1 MPQAA
6 HVSRAPDQQGQTP
19 VAQDSGQGIAQAF
32 ALFNQVSSQLSQ
44 SYSLLEARVS
54 ELKGELAVV
63 SAQRIDE
70 LSEKERLAN
79 RLQNLLDLLP
89 GGVIVIDGQGL
100 VREAN
105 PAACELLGEPL
116 IGQLWRQVIARS
128 FAPRKDDGH
137 EVSLRDGRRLSIATR
152 SLDAEPGQLVLL
164 NDLTETRRLQD
175 QLARHERLSSLGRMV
190 ASLAHQIRTPLSAA
204 MLYAGHLADNE
215 QALSAQTRQRF
226 AATLKERLHELEHQ
240 VRDMLVFARG
250 ELPLGTG

>member
-6 HVSRAPDQQGQTP
+6 HVSRAPEQQGQTP

-100 VREAN
+100 S
-105 PAACELLGEPL
+105 L
-116 IGQLWRQVIARS
+116 IHI
-128 FAPRKDDGH
+128 
-137 EVSLRDGRRLSIATR
+137 
-152 SLDAEPGQLVLL
+152 
-164 NDLTETRRLQD
+164 
-175 QLARHERLSSLGRMV
+175 
-190 ASLAHQIRTPLSAA
+190 
-204 MLYAGHLADNE
+204 
-215 QALSAQTRQRF
+215 
-226 AATLKERLHELEHQ
+226 
-240 VRDMLVFARG
+240 
-250 ELPLGTG
+250 

>member
-6 HVSRAPDQQGQTP
+6 HVSLAPDPQGQTP
-19 VAQDSGQGIAQAF
+19 VEQDSRQGVEQAF

-116 IGQLWRQVIARS
+116 VGQLWRQVIARS

-152 SLDAEPGQLVLL
+152 S
-164 NDLTETRRLQD
+164 
-175 QLARHERLSSLGRMV
+175 
-190 ASLAHQIRTPLSAA
+190 
-204 MLYAGHLADNE
+204 
-215 QALSAQTRQRF
+215 
-226 AATLKERLHELEHQ
+226 
-240 VRDMLVFARG
+240 
-250 ELPLGTG
+250 